1 MKTLYSLLL
10 VATLAACGN
19 NSGAQN
25 SQTSPTGAGAGT
37 TTSGNTA
44 SNGNTSNGALTT
56 PAPAH
61 GAAVCSTTSPDI
73 NVTITTKKGPQGA
86 ASPRAISNNMYSM
99 NIDDQV
105 RDDYV
110 PTPNA
115 QYVAFLK
122 ALKPQ
127 LLRFPAGYNGQQ
139 YTYLP
144 QGPDGMYNMTPTLID
159 AFVALSNAVGAKP
172 YLSINISGTDD
183 ASVQNAED
191 FLTYVN
197 ITKKYGVTWWQL
209 GNEPDVDGLDDN
221 THNPQTY
228 AATFL
233 QYSKAL
239 KGIDPTIKLA
249 GAELMTGA
257 DIMGTNGSTDWLS
270 PILSGTASSPMDA
283 IVWHYYP
290 MDSSQ
295 TAATSSAYPST
306 AHLLQ
311 EDANDWAPAGLDF
324 ASQVFPV
331 IEKEKAQYAPNA
343 QVWVDEFAEDSGKLN
358 GQGTGNVVAGAL
370 WASDALGRFAE
381 YGADATFHFIFK
393 GEEQHYYTMIDSN
406 NIPRPE
412 YYTYWMYAQQFGD
425 QVVDASSDQIASV
438 SAHAAMRSA
447 DGSLR
452 VILTNKLTTAQNA
465 RVTLADYKPVSAAS
479 FTLEGASYDAT
490 TATLNGQTFSMTNI
504 VNGASAIA
512 PQAAQ
517 ACSDNVVKL
526 PPYSVTLLVFNPK

>member
-1 MKTLYSLLL
+1 MKTLYSLLFF
-10 VATLAACGN
+10 ATLAACGN
-19 NSGAQN
+19 SNGGQDSKPSSTIGTN
-25 SQTSPTGAGAGT
+25 GTVTDSNT
-37 TTSGNTA
+37 TTG
-44 SNGNTSNGALTT
+44 NGALTT

-61 GAAVCSTTSPDI
+61 GAAACSTAAADI
-73 NVTITTKKGPQGA
+73 NITVSSKVGPQGTG
-86 ASPRAISNNMYSM
+86 SPRTISNNMYSM

-159 AFVALSNAVGAKP
+159 AFVNLANAVGAKP
-172 YLSINISGTDD
+172 YLSINISSTDD
-183 ASVQNAED
+183 ASVQNAKD
-191 FLTYVN
+191 FLTYTN

-209 GNEPDVDGLDDN
+209 GNEPDVDGLDSN

-233 QYSKAL
+233 QYAKAL
-239 KGIDPTIKLA
+239 KGVDPTIKLA

-257 DIMGTNGSTDWLS
+257 DIMGTNGSTDWLT
-270 PILSGTASSPMDA
+270 PILSGTASAPMDA

-295 TAATSSAYPST
+295 TSTTSSAYPTS
-306 AHLLQ
+306 AHVLQ

-324 ASQVFPV
+324 ASQIFPV
-331 IEKEKAQYAPNA
+331 IAKEKAQYAPQA

-358 GQGTGNVVAGAL
+358 GQGTGNTITGAL
-370 WASDALGRFAE
+370 WAADALGRFAE
-381 YGADATFHFIFK
+381 YGADATFKFIFK
-393 GEEQHYYTMIDSN
+393 GGPEHYYTMIDSN
-406 NIPRPE
+406 NVPRPE

-425 QVVDASSDQIASV
+425 QVVQAKSDQIASV

-452 VILTNKLTTAQNA
+452 VILTNKLGTAQNV
-465 RVTLADYKPVSAAS
+465 RVTLSDYKPVSAAS
-479 FTLEGASYDAT
+479 FTLEGTSYDAT
-490 TATLNGQTFSMTNI
+490 DATLNGQAFSMTNI
-504 VNGASAIA
+504 VNGAGAVA

-517 ACSDNVVKL
+517 ACADNVVKM
-526 PPYSVTLLVFNPK
+526 PAFSVTMLVFNPK